1 MYNIGLY
8 ILSFFFIAGGI
19 YHFVKPKF
27 YLYMMPSYIPNHKLM
42 VLLSGVTEVICG
54 VGLLFTATRPLSAW
68 GIIAMLLVFFTVHI
82 FMVTS
87 NKFYKISKAFL
98 WGRIVFQFV
107 FIYWAYLY
115 V

>member
-27 YLYMMPSYIPNHKLM
+27 YLYMMPPYIPNHQLM
-42 VLLSGVTEVICG
+42 VLLSGITEIFCG
-54 VGLLFTATRPLSAW
+54 VGLLFTATRSLLAW
-68 GIIAMLLVFFTVHI
+68 GIIAMLLIFFTVHI
-82 FMVTS
+82 YMLTS
-87 NKFYKISKAFL
+87 DKFHKISKAFL
-98 WGRIVFQFV
+98 WIRIVLQFG
-107 FIYWAYLY
+107 FIYWAFLY

>member
-8 ILSFFFIAGGI
+8 ILAFFFTAGGI

-27 YLYMMPSYIPNHKLM
+27 YLYMMPPYIPNHKLM
-42 VLLSGVTEVICG
+42 VSLSGVTEIICG
-54 VGLLFTATRPLSAW
+54 VGLLFTATRSLSAW
-68 GIIAMLLVFFTVHI
+68 GIIAMLLI

-87 NKFYKISKAFL
+87 DKFHKISKAFL
-98 WGRIVFQFV
+98 WIRIVLQFV

>member
-8 ILSFFFIAGGI
+8 ILAFFFTAGGI

-27 YLYMMPSYIPNHKLM
+27 YLYMMPPYIPNHKLM
-42 VLLSGVTEVICG
+42 VSLSGVTEIICG
-54 VGLLFTATRPLSAW
+54 VGLLFTATRSLSAW
-68 GIIAMLLVFFTVHI
+68 GIIAMLLIFFTVHI

-87 NKFYKISKAFL
+87 DKFHKISKVFL
-98 WGRIVFQFV
+98 WIRIVLQFV

>member
-1 MYNIGLY
+1 MQNIGLY
-8 ILSFFFIAGGI
+8 ILAFFFTAGGI

-27 YLYMMPSYIPNHKLM
+27 YLYMMPPYIPNHKLM

-54 VGLLFTATRPLSAW
+54 VGLLFSATQSLSAW
-68 GIIAMLLVFFTVHI
+68 GIIAMLIIFFTVHI
-82 FMVTS
+82 FMLTS
-87 NKFYKISKAFL
+87 DKFHKFHKIAL
-98 WGRIVFQFV
+98 WGRIVLPFA